1 MEHSHWL
8 TAQGP
13 IDGALSLADSSKTY
27 RWSTLIGWELK
38 DLRLSLADS
47 PTTEGTLSLADS
59 QGPTE
64 EHSHW
69 LTAQGPTDGTLSL
82 ARNTLCFVSS
92 CLPYANDIES
102 KDTETGPRPN
112 PPAEGLTTMT
122 FPPCRRVMGLL
133 CLLLVLALEADAIDD
148 TACDPGCQVHR
159 FTSVGTPLTKDIS
172 RIFWWPE
179 GDVEELSLVGE
190 GLEVS
195 VAIEEEQRNMWHEI
209 EVKAEV
215 EDDIYLSESYSVII
229 PSLGVNESRICTHP
243 DCGAMGVGVKSSI
256 SSLWALQLSPQRQNI
271 AKEDEE
277 DLLVPEDWRRTHLL
291 LGRGEGPVVRPQG
304 GSEQFLDLGGG
315 RRRWAFAWAG
325 EVVGVGGTG
334 RRRWAFAWAGE
345 VVGVGGTGRRRWAFA
360 WAGEVV
366 VVGK

>member
-1 MEHSHWL
+1 
-8 TAQGP
+8 
-13 IDGALSLADSSKTY
+13 
-27 RWSTLIGWELK
+27 
-38 DLRLSLADS
+38 
-47 PTTEGTLSLADS
+47 
-59 QGPTE
+59 
-64 EHSHW
+64 
-69 LTAQGPTDGTLSL
+69 
-82 ARNTLCFVSS
+82 
-92 CLPYANDIES
+92 
-102 KDTETGPRPN
+102 
-112 PPAEGLTTMT
+112 MT

-215 EDDIYLSESYSVII
+215 EDVRRRLESYSVII

-256 SSLWALQLSPQRQNI
+256 SSLWALQCSVLPCDCRHNAKI
-271 AKEDEE
+271 LRRKTRLVAKEVVC
-277 DLLVPEDWRRTHLL
+277 LVAL
-291 LGRGEGPVVRPQG
+291 V
-304 GSEQFLDLGGG
+304 S
-315 RRRWAFAWAG
+315 
-325 EVVGVGGTG
+325 
-334 RRRWAFAWAGE
+334 
-345 VVGVGGTGRRRWAFA
+345 
-360 WAGEVV
+360 
-366 VVGK
+366 